1 MHTLRMPLAAG
12 DKLGPYEILT
22 PIGAGGMGEVY
33 KGRDTRLN
41 RTIAIKILKA
51 GARQRFE
58 REVRAISA
66 LNHSHICHLHD
77 IGTQDGMDFL
87 VMEYLD
93 GDTVER
99 RLKKGPL
106 PIKQALTHGIEIA
119 SALAAAHQAG
129 IVHRDLKPANIILA
143 KEGAK
148 LLDFG
153 LAKPVIRWRQRFN
166 RHTRYYR

>member
-1 MHTLRMPLAAG
+1 MSLAAG

-58 REVRAISA
+58 REARAISA

-129 IVHRDLKPANIILA
+129 IVHRDLKPANIILCQGRCEA
-143 KEGAK
+143 TRFRTGKAGH
-148 LLDFG
+148 
-153 LAKPVIRWRQRFN
+153 PCRQRFN
-166 RHTRYYR
+166 RHTHYYR